1 MLFLSYRIFDIDI
14 GSCRS
19 CRTPKFSAT
28 GNSMLYWDTRG
39 EREKGTGDVID
50 TDYLHPTRPP
60 HGASNRSRIK
70 EGINFTNL
78 IVSLCL
84 IRILLHTIDPIFCF
98 FRLIFRIISF
108 ARFRVSVS
116 TGRSESSRSQ
126 HDAWKSKNRTNHN
139 QNNKA
144 HRIGIT
150 KPKIFLSIEGS
161 RRQVHQEPPLRG
173 SRLPQC
179 KIPRLQRSDR
189 SGAERRRQ
197 NLQLMANNSTS
208 LCEGRVRRRM

>member
-1 MLFLSYRIFDIDI
+1 
-14 GSCRS
+14 
-19 CRTPKFSAT
+19 
-28 GNSMLYWDTRG
+28 MLYWDTRG

-70 EGINFTNL
+70 EGVKDKFYEFNCVIMFNSYFTSYNRPNFLFFPLNFQNYQFRPFPGL
-78 IVSLCL
+78 SEHGQIGEFEIVE
-84 IRILLHTIDPIFCF
+84 R
-98 FRLIFRIISF
+98 
-108 ARFRVSVS
+108 
-116 TGRSESSRSQ
+116 EQ

-208 LCEGRVRRRM
+208 LCEGRVR